1 MGTNS
6 RVRTRFS
13 LRRSE
18 LTEFEIGRYSRHKRV
33 GGPDSR
39 KHLFLAED
47 VPAAIRY
54 ALGGEHTYDF
64 IDGSVP
70 ADMAPG
76 MLGLAC
82 ASSSP
87 LKKLRAEHV
96 AYLHPRHST
105 GMESF
110 ASSAAE
116 GFLQYADGSDPASC
130 LRALKDLESY
140 VDEEGPFDGVMAF
153 SQGAGLAASLLIYRM
168 QKKPRQ
174 ARSSPP
180 FRCAVFFSGGVP
192 EDPSDVEAAA
202 RADAEQREMTFGEEK
217 LVPRRLMSVEQDGE
231 IIEIPT
237 AHIWGRADDLYPTFG
252 PVLSQMCKIGQRE
265 IFVHDGGHEIVG
277 AKDQIALQKAVRV
290 INRTIARMDT
300 VQ

>member
-1 MGTNS
+1 M
-6 RVRTRFS
+6 RVLLVSHR
-13 LRRSE
+13 
-18 LTEFEIGRYSRHKRV
+18 
-33 GGPDSR
+33 
-39 KHLFLAED
+39 
-47 VPAAIRY
+47 
-54 ALGGEHTYDF
+54 
-64 IDGSVP
+64 
-70 ADMAPG
+70 
-76 MLGLAC
+76 
-82 ASSSP
+82 
-87 LKKLRAEHV
+87 LRAEHV
-96 AYLHPRHST
+96 AYLQSRHST

-116 GFLQYADGSDPASC
+116 GFLQYAHGSDPASC
-130 LRALKDLESY
+130 LRALLDLESY

-153 SQGAGLAASLLIYRM
+153 SQGAGLAASLLISRM
-168 QKKPRQ
+168 QKEPWR

-202 RADAEQREMTFGEEK
+202 RMAAEQREMTFGEAK
-217 LVPRRLMSVEQDGE
+217 VAPRRLMSVEQDGE

-237 AHIWGRADDLYPTFG
+237 AHIWGRADHLYPTFG
-252 PVLSQMCKIGQRE
+252 PVLSQMCKSSQRE
-265 IFVHDGGHEIVG
+265 ILVHDGGHEIVG